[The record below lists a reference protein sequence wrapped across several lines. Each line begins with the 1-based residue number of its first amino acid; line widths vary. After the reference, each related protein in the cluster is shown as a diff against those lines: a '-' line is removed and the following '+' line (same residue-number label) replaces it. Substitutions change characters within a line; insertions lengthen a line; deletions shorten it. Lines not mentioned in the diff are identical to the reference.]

1 MKYFTIK
8 ELSETNT
15 GLQNIPTQEAIANLE
30 NLVEKILD
38 PVREFWGAPI
48 IVNSGYRSE
57 AVNIAVGG
65 VASSQHLKGEA
76 ADITVGNPT
85 KNRQLFEMLANG
97 GYEFDQL
104 IDEKN
109 YTWIH
114 VSLKRSG
121 NNRRQI
127 LHLK

>member
-8 ELSETNT
+8 ELSKTNT
-15 GLQNIPTQEAIANLE
+15 GLPNVATAEAIANLE

-38 PVREFWGAPI
+38 PVRMVWAAPI
-48 IVNSGYRSE
+48 IVNSGYRSL
-57 AVNIAVGG
+57 AVNKAVGG
-65 VASSQHLKGEA
+65 VVNSQHLKGEA
-76 ADITVGNPT
+76 ADITAGDAV
-85 KNRQLFEMLANG
+85 KNRKLFEMIANG
-97 GYEFDQL
+97 GYDFDQL

-114 VSLKRSG
+114 VSLKKTG
-121 NNRRQI
+121 INRNQM